1 MEDNITPLVYDILEI
16 TDERPELTEEQI
28 IQELIARGVSH
39 ELATDALYST
49 PGYW

>member
-1 MEDNITPLVYDILEI
+1 MSELDSLIYDILEI
-16 TDERPELTEEQI
+16 TDEQPDLSEEQI
-28 IQELIARGVSH
+28 IECLIARGVST

>member
-1 MEDNITPLVYDILEI
+1 MDELDSLVYDILEI
-16 TDERPELTEEQI
+16 TEDDPGLTEAQI
-28 IQELIARGVSH
+28 IECLIARGVSA